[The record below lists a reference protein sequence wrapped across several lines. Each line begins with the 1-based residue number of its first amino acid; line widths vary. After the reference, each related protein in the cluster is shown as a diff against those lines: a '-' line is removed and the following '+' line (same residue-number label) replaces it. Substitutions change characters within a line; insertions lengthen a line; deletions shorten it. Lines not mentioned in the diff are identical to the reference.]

1 MNVHCGDQMKKM
13 VGIFALLIVATTLFS
28 GLASAAPNF
37 TATDPQ
43 DVTDPDFDIVEAG
56 AYPDGDYIVFWMK
69 VRGQINLNPAN
80 NSEHDY
86 LINVYFHN
94 NVITLDLTAFNFG
107 SYKKLASMTVNY
119 DVSTLTEGKDY
130 VISDNKLSFYV
141 DKNIQNI
148 GSIENTDIST
158 VSFETGRSGIV
169 GDTLYWEPGSSSGI
183 SSGGG
188 STVSPEP
195 PSWIWFLPGIWGIVG
210 SIIWFIIW
218 LLIGLWAY
226 KDAKSRGDEHAIL
239 WFLVVFLLGLI
250 GLIIYLVVGR
260 KERK

>member
-1 MNVHCGDQMKKM
+1 MDAHCGDQMKKM
-13 VGIFALLIVATTLFS
+13 AGIFALLIVATTLFS

-80 NSEHDY
+80 NYCEHAYTID
-86 LINVYFHN
+86 IYFHN
-94 NVITLDLTAFNFG
+94 NEINLAVEAYNYDGKIE
-107 SYKKLASMTVNY
+107 KVASMTVNHGGL
-119 DVSTLTEGKDY
+119 SALTEGKDY
-130 VISDNKLSFYV
+130 VISGNKLSFYI

-148 GSIENTDIST
+148 GSIENTDIT
-158 VSFETGRSGIV
+158 DVNFGTGKV
-169 GDTLYWEPGSSSGI
+169 GVNISVADTLYWEPGSSSGI

-188 STVSPEP
+188 STGSSEL
-195 PSWIWFLPGIWGIVG
+195 PSWIWFLVVV
-210 SIIWFIIW
+210 
-218 LLIGLWAY
+218 LLC
-226 KDAKSRGDEHAIL
+226 
-239 WFLVVFLLGLI
+239 LV